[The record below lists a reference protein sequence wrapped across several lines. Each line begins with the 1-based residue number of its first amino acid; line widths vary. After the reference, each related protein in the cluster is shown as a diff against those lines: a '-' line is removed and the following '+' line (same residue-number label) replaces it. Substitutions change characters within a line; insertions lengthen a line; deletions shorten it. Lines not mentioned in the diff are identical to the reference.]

1 MPATH
6 AHNLNHAVAAQF
18 ANRPTFRQVAG
29 EQIMKVILEHYPLVG
44 VHRPEM
50 TSAAPLYLM
59 SLQPDGVWHP
69 QPLVDVVLQALLAAK
84 PLDLT
89 PASDY
94 RLSLNPPR
102 RFFAIESS
110 FETAEGDLIEPAR
123 LTDGLN
129 ALLPILLWHFQQA
142 QIGYW
147 NGDATIDRDLW
158 LQQLLRANLLDGL
171 KDEAL
176 DDEQRKLLRD
186 LMMGNRTGL
195 DVQLVRVA
203 LREGEDTFHELLPGL
218 LITASSEVRELTLWC
233 SSEGLVRSFDAQA
246 AFGSALQM
254 QMAGRYRFDELSWQG
269 LTVEGDAFALYS
281 ALLLEILLERVA
293 RLRWSA
299 IDSVDQ
305 LEHYCHLACDPASF
319 FAEFSDYGSGGL
331 GLALPKGLSRADTD
345 SQTAYLQAM
354 LDLSLLQQH
363 SPAQGIQDGLPDL
376 HTYTATRLREEML
389 HDHPVDANYFPDDLL
404 LTVETFVSDGH
415 GLGFGQ
421 KTGDKTLTL
430 TQLAI
435 GRLDATAGGVVT
447 HIAHRENQLIMKW
460 MTIDYVRELVQRVD
474 IGGSY
479 PRHVQSMIDRSASR
493 AEGVRRRR
501 RA

>member
-6 AHNLNHAVAAQF
+6 AHNLTHAVAVQF
-18 ANRPTFRQVAG
+18 ASRPTFRQVAG

-233 SSEGLVRSFDAQA
+233 SPEGLVRSFDAQA

-354 LDLSLLQQH
+354 LDLSLLQQRT
-363 SPAQGIQDGLPDL
+363 PAQGIQDGLPDL
-376 HTYTATRLREEML
+376 HTYAATRLREETAASLRPTGREAQPGAGEPLAVLGVVNIL
-389 HDHPVDANYFPDDLL
+389 HEPAVLNAIKPVFQQLIASGTRPEDIVLVKSSKSANLRFLGDDLME
-404 LTVETFVSDGH
+404 V
-415 GLGFGQ
+415 
-421 KTGDKTLTL
+421 
-430 TQLAI
+430 A
-435 GRLDATAGGVVT
+435 
-447 HIAHRENQLIMKW
+447 
-460 MTIDYVRELVQRVD
+460 
-474 IGGSY
+474 
-479 PRHVQSMIDRSASR
+479 P
-493 AEGVRRRR
+493 
-501 RA
+501 

>member
-1 MPATH
+1 
-6 AHNLNHAVAAQF
+6 
-18 ANRPTFRQVAG
+18 
-29 EQIMKVILEHYPLVG
+29 
-44 VHRPEM
+44 
-50 TSAAPLYLM
+50 M

-89 PASDY
+89 PAGDY

-203 LREGEDTFHELLPGL
+203 LREGKDTFHELLPGL

-233 SSEGLVRSFDAQA
+233 SPEGLVRSFDARA

-305 LEHYCHLACDPASF
+305 LEHYCHVACDPASF
-319 FAEFSDYGSGGL
+319 FLPSSVTMAPAGWAWRSPRACREPIRIARLPTYKPCSTCRYCNSTPQPRHSGRSA
-331 GLALPKGLSRADTD
+331 GLAHLCGDA
-345 SQTAYLQAM
+345 
-354 LDLSLLQQH
+354 
-363 SPAQGIQDGLPDL
+363 PARG
-376 HTYTATRLREEML
+376 
-389 HDHPVDANYFPDDLL
+389 DA
-404 LTVETFVSDGH
+404 
-415 GLGFGQ
+415 
-421 KTGDKTLTL
+421 
-430 TQLAI
+430 A
-435 GRLDATAGGVVT
+435 
-447 HIAHRENQLIMKW
+447 
-460 MTIDYVRELVQRVD
+460 
-474 IGGSY
+474 
-479 PRHVQSMIDRSASR
+479 
-493 AEGVRRRR
+493 
-501 RA
+501 